1 MSNTGIT
8 IEYSIPEVKYFA
20 LTAAEF
26 PEGSYYD
33 WHETGSAPPRGS
45 LMPVIAPESGMI
57 PEGTVFDR
65 ISIGHPEGAE
75 MAVNPESDGTATL
88 T

>member
-1 MSNTGIT
+1 MESGGGANGDARHA
-8 IEYSIPEVKYFA
+8 Y
-20 LTAAEF
+20 
-26 PEGSYYD
+26 GSVPHGKCQY
-33 WHETGSAPPRGS
+33 GSVAGN
-45 LMPVIAPESGMI
+45 ESGMI

-88 T
+88 TCGGRTLFCLC